1 MGIMIVPGSEMP
13 HQLLASVPDLHG
25 ASSSSAASVPPS
37 AAAGAAGGSESSFQ
51 LLKADTKD
59 PLVRQFVGGL
69 VTGISP
75 VPDYVSLSS
84 REVQRGGS
92 S

>member
-1 MGIMIVPGSEMP
+1 MLPLSQVMGILIVPGAEIP
-13 HQLLASVPDLHG
+13 QQLIASVPDLYG
-25 ASSSSAASVPPS
+25 NSSNLQNGV
-37 AAAGAAGGSESSFQ
+37 GGVSFQ

-75 VPDYVSLSS
+75 VPEFTVLSS
-84 REVQRGGS
+84 REVQLERS
-92 S
+92 N